1 MSYAIYIGSDH
12 TRDGHAWL
20 GGYGDEPSS
29 HWLDIVPRATHEAGA
44 EITVGVTGEADIPGR
59 LSTIPQARETCRHI
73 CVNYSYYKGAPAPLV
88 NGGLNEHGVAVRDV
102 WSPSRP
108 ELIAMT
114 PPEQTGP
121 NYSDLARIAVSR
133 ARTARE
139 GIDIIAAAIRS
150 HGESTYGGNSHLIA
164 DPDEAWVMIQFA
176 GGRGLWVAE
185 RLGPS
190 SIRAS
195 RPGYVTTVPVGEP
208 GHPDFLYSD
217 NFVTFAV
224 EQGWYEHGTAFDA
237 NRVYGDGKGPWDG
250 VQWIEAEMAARAARP
265 EKIGFEDMCWAVRT
279 PRLTGDTA
287 GYGQVVPLVTPSNPL
302 LRTLWHAPIGP
313 VAAPFAPV
321 FMGQTRV
328 PDEFRKH
335 RYLTTGEDRTF
346 MDNRKT
352 DDDGRSQRSTV
363 SQTVECSRSA
373 VAVCKKLLYLM
384 VREPDR
390 FIGEVLPVFEHRETE
405 LAEQTARMLAMAEVL
420 TGQGR
425 DDFAAALLTY
435 FSCTELLKG
444 LALVE
449 DLSAGID
456 ARSRYSPKPATPDG
470 GFRSF
475 EQIW

>member
-12 TRDGHAWL
+12 SRDGHAWL
-20 GGYGDEPSS
+20 AGYGDEPSS
-29 HWLDIVPRATHEAGA
+29 HWLDIVPRSTHEEGA
-44 EITVGVTGEADIPGR
+44 EITVGVTADADIPGR

-88 NGGLNEHGVAVRDV
+88 NGGLNEYGVAVRDV

-108 ELIAMT
+108 ELTAMT

-121 NYSDLARIAVSR
+121 NYSEQARIALAR

-139 GIDIIAAAIRS
+139 GIDIIADLIRT
-150 HGESTYGGNSHLIA
+150 HGEATYGGNSHLIA
-164 DPDEAWVMIQFA
+164 DADEAWVMIQFS
-176 GGRGLWVAE
+176 GGKGLWAAE

-195 RPGYVTTVPVGEP
+195 RPGYITIVPVDRP

-217 NFVTFAV
+217 NFVDFAV
-224 EQGWYEHGTAFDA
+224 QQGWYEAGTPFDA
-237 NRVYGDGKGPWDG
+237 NRIYGDGKGPWDG
-250 VQWIEAEMAARAARP
+250 VQWIEAEMADRAARP
-265 EKIGFEDMCWAVRT
+265 EKIGFEDMVFAVRS

-287 GYGQVVPLVTPSNPL
+287 GYGQVVPLNTPGNAM
-302 LRTLWHAPIGP
+302 LRMLWHAPIGP

-321 FMGQTRV
+321 FIGQSKV

-352 DDDGRSQRSTV
+352 DDDGPSQLSTV

-373 VAVCKKLLYLM
+373 VAACKRLLYLM
-384 VREPDR
+384 VQAPDR
-390 FIGEVLPVFEHRETE
+390 FAGEVLPVFEAREAK
-405 LAEQTARMLAMAEVL
+405 LADAVAQALAMAEIL
-420 TGQGR
+420 IGQGKE
-425 DDFAAALLTY
+425 DLAETLLTY
-435 FSCTELLKG
+435 FSCTELMEG

-449 DLSAGID
+449 ALSAGIE
-456 ARSRYSPKPATPDG
+456 ARLRYTERPARTSTA
-470 GFRSF
+470 FRAF